1 MKAISFS
8 TDWSNQNQEN
18 RLLESRCT
26 SLAEL
31 HRCQRLAKS
40 SLFLKLETSR
50 NHIRKLLTGD
60 GAMKISAVLPDT
72 TSRVMFEKIFS
83 VMGKIQAYSKASFL
97 DIEEIDEFKNL
108 ASLPFLSITPE
119 FHLLCVHV
127 RNFMDDHAFWGLIS
141 EQSIEALH
149 ARINKDERRLASMR
163 GRRNILRKII
173 ECSFVRNVLFD
184 MEITFEGVENFLE

>member
-108 ASLPFLSITPE
+108 VIKFFSCFKLSLGESAIPFDNS
-119 FHLLCVHV
+119 
-127 RNFMDDHAFWGLIS
+127 RIS
-141 EQSIEALH
+141 SALR
-149 ARINKDERRLASMR
+149 A
-163 GRRNILRKII
+163 
-173 ECSFVRNVLFD
+173 C
-184 MEITFEGVENFLE
+184 